1 MPEPSPRPPGAPRRV
16 SVFAASGDLATEVSA
31 VAHGDA
37 TNLAA
42 TQDITA
48 GSSADEVAKR
58 RLGLAF
64 WIAAGFFLLVV
75 VLAITAPWL
84 PIKNPAK
91 VVGRPKL
98 APSAQFWFGTDAL
111 GRDIF
116 SRVIWGARPS
126 LMVGFASIAIGL
138 VIGGPIGL
146 VSGYLRR
153 GYELVLMTLMDVL
166 LSFPALLL
174 AMAIVTF
181 SASKTELTVSVA
193 LGIVAIAPMA
203 RLVRANTLVYSQR
216 EFVTAARSM
225 GAGHIRIIVR
235 DILPNVVPAVIS
247 FSMIAVAVAVVAEG
261 GLSFLGLSID
271 AASKPTWGNM
281 IESGRPAL
289 ENGAPWISLI
299 PSAVLFLTVLALNF
313 AGDRVREYTDIK
325 GGDA

>member
-1 MPEPSPRPPGAPRRV
+1 MPGPSPDLPGAPRAD
-16 SVFAASGDLATEVSA
+16 SVFAGSSDLATEVSRF
-31 VAHGDA
+31 AHGDA
-37 TNLAA
+37 VAIA
-42 TQDITA
+42 TSEDIEP
-48 GSSADEVAKR
+48 GRSADEVAKR
-58 RLGLAF
+58 RLGVAF
-64 WIAAGFFLLVV
+64 WIAAGFFGLVV
-75 VLAITAPWL
+75 VLAILAPWL
-84 PIKNPAK
+84 PIKDPAK

-126 LMVGFASIAIGL
+126 LLVGFASILLGVL
-138 VIGGPIGL
+138 IGGPIGL
-146 VSGYLRR
+146 VAGYLKR

-181 SASKTELTVSVA
+181 SRSKTELTVSIA
-193 LGIVAIAPMA
+193 IGIVSIAPIA

-225 GAGHIRIIVR
+225 GAKSFRIILL
-235 DILPNVVPAVIS
+235 DILPNVIPAVIS
-247 FSMIAVAVAVVAEG
+247 FSVIAVAVAIVAEG

-281 IESGRPAL
+281 IVSGKPQL

-299 PSAVLFLTVLALNF
+299 PSAVLFLTVLALNL
-313 AGDRVREYTDIK
+313 AGDRIREYTDIK